1 MTNTNSSILLIIKK
15 LERYQKQG
23 YMDGFEIGEIIEE
36 IRKAYTEENQYRLN
50 KMMEDVTQ
58 YLTGLSEGTLI
69 FEEYVKTNIGKIAEV
84 IERSPRTVYRKLQN
98 NSFSLIERQLI
109 NKEIQNANNN
119 DINEYLSK
127 LSTD

>member
-58 YLTGLSEGTLI
+58 YLTGLSEETLI
-69 FEEYVKTNIGKIAEV
+69 FEEYVKTNIDTVAKI
-84 IERSPRTVYRKLQN
+84 INRSVRTVYRKLQD

-109 NKEIQNANNN
+109 NKEIQNANNH

-127 LSTD
+127 LSND

>member
-58 YLTGLSEGTLI
+58 YLTGLSEETLI
-69 FEEYVKTNIGKIAEV
+69 FEEYVKTNIEKIAEV

>member
-69 FEEYVKTNIGKIAEV
+69 FEEYVKTNIEKIAEV

>member
-1 MTNTNSSILLIIKK
+1 MNNTNSSILLVIRK

-23 YMDGFEIGEIIEE
+23 YMDAFEIGEIIEE

-58 YLTGLSEGTLI
+58 YLTGLSEETLI
-69 FEEYVKTNIGKIAEV
+69 FEEYVKTNIESVARI
-84 IERSPRTVYRKLQN
+84 INRSPRTVYRKLQD

-109 NKEIQNANNN
+109 NREIHNANNKN
-119 DINEYLSK
+119 INEYLSK
-127 LSTD
+127 LSID

>member
-1 MTNTNSSILLIIKK
+1 MKNTNSSILLIIKK

-50 KMMEDVTQ
+50 RMMEDVTQ
-58 YLTGLSEGTLI
+58 YLTGLSEETLI
-69 FEEYVKTNIGKIAEV
+69 FEDYVKTNIDIVAKI
-84 IERSPRTVYRKLQN
+84 INRSVRTVYRKLQD

-109 NKEIQNANNN
+109 NKEIQNANNH

-127 LSTD
+127 LSND

>member
-1 MTNTNSSILLIIKK
+1 MKNTNASILLIIKK

-50 KMMEDVTQ
+50 RMMEDVTQ
-58 YLTGLSEGTLI
+58 YLTGLSEETLI
-69 FEEYVKTNIGKIAEV
+69 FEDYVKANIDSVASLINK
-84 IERSPRTVYRKLQN
+84 SPRTVYRKLQN
-98 NSFSLIERQLI
+98 NGFSLIERRLI
-109 NKEIQNANNN
+109 NKEIQDANNN

-127 LSTD
+127 LSNK

>member
-1 MTNTNSSILLIIKK
+1 MNNTNSSILLIIKK

-50 KMMEDVTQ
+50 RMMEDVTQ
-58 YLTGLSEGTLI
+58 YLSGLSEETLI
-69 FEEYVKTNIGKIAEV
+69 FEDYVKANIEQVAAI
-84 IERSPRTVYRKLQN
+84 INRSPRTVYRKLQN

-127 LSTD
+127 LSAK

>member
-1 MTNTNSSILLIIKK
+1 
-15 LERYQKQG
+15 
-23 YMDGFEIGEIIEE
+23 MDGFEIGEIIEE

-58 YLTGLSEGTLI
+58 YLTGLSEETLI
-69 FEEYVKTNIGKIAEV
+69 FEEYVKTNIEKIAEV

>member
-1 MTNTNSSILLIIKK
+1 MKNTNSSILLIIKK

-50 KMMEDVTQ
+50 RMMEDVTQ
-58 YLTGLSEGTLI
+58 YLTGLSEETLI
-69 FEEYVKTNIGKIAEV
+69 FEDYVKANIDDVAKI
-84 IERSPRTVYRKLQN
+84 INRSPRTVYRKLQN
-98 NSFSLIERQLI
+98 NGFSMIERQLI
-109 NKEIQNANNN
+109 NKEIQDANNN

-127 LSTD
+127 LSNK

>member
-1 MTNTNSSILLIIKK
+1 MKNTNSSILLIIKK

-50 KMMEDVTQ
+50 RMMEDVTQ
-58 YLTGLSEGTLI
+58 YLTGLSEETLI
-69 FEEYVKTNIGKIAEV
+69 FEDYVKANIEDVAKI
-84 IERSPRTVYRKLQN
+84 INRSPRTVYRKLQN
-98 NSFSLIERQLI
+98 NGFSMIERQLI
-109 NKEIQNANNN
+109 NKEIQDANNN

-127 LSTD
+127 LSNK